1 MLTISLVLLLCAF
14 VTAVANALG
23 KCPTFV
29 PVILLCLLQALQVL
43 PIR

>member
-1 MLTISLVLLLCAF
+1 MLTIAVVLVLCAF

-29 PVILLCLLQALQVL
+29 PIILLCLLAALQVI